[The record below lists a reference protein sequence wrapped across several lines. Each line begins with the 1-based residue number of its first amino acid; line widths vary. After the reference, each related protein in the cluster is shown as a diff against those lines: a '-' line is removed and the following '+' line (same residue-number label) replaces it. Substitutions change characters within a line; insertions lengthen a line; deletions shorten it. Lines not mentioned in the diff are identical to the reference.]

1 MLLVDNFLIVFS
13 LEVGGKFIGWFGLI
27 TNAIVLPLSIL
38 LLIAISIDKDLS
50 HIRGEL
56 DEMSFGKMDFHLD
69 TSDEDRVKQMR
80 QSFIMGLILVIIIST
95 IYLIA
100 SAMLIRGT
108 TNVRNFFLNRKPL
121 IFSGYF
127 RETAVN
133 YLQQETS
140 WLFLQYFLSSHF
152 T

>member
-56 DEMSFGKMDFHLD
+56 DEMSFGKMDFGLD
-69 TSDEDRVKQMR
+69 TSDENRVKQMR

-108 TNVRNFFLNRKPL
+108 TNVRNFLSKQKTFD
-121 IFSGYF
+121 IFWIF
-127 RETAVN
+127 
-133 YLQQETS
+133 
-140 WLFLQYFLSSHF
+140 
-152 T
+152 